1 MPIQA
6 TNNFV
11 FIKRDDPEREASGL
25 ILPESSLEQ
34 PSKGTIVTVGD
45 VVHDKK
51 IKSAKG
57 RQCIF
62 PKGVG
67 FPIEHDGIEYLVL
80 EAERIFAI
88 V

>member
-1 MPIQA
+1 MIQA

-11 FIKRDDPEREASGL
+11 FIKRDESEKEKGGL
-25 ILPESSLEQ
+25 IIPDAGVEQ
-34 PSKGTIVTVGD
+34 PSKGTIVTVGE

-57 RQCIF
+57 KQCIF

-67 FPIEHDGIEYLVL
+67 FPIEHDGVEYLVL